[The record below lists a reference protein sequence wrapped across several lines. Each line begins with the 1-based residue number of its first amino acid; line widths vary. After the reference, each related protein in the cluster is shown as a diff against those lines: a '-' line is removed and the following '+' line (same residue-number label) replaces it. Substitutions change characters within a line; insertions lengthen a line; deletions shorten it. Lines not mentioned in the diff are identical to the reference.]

1 MTASDPKM
9 KAMVTHSDN
18 DEVDLEKEAAHA
30 EVTHQNGNLTAEESA
45 FLAGFSEEQRK
56 AVLRKVDWRL
66 VPVLLILYLISF
78 IDRANIG
85 KSRCPCSAGDMLTS
99 FSRQCED

>member
-18 DEVDLEKEAAHA
+18 DEDLEKEAAHA
-30 EVTHQNGNLTAEESA
+30 EVTHQNGNLTAEEAA
-45 FLAGFSEEQRK
+45 FLAGFSDEQRK
-56 AVLRKVDWRL
+56 VVLRKVDWRL

-85 KSRCPCSAGDMLTS
+85 KRARTRILHSTH
-99 FSRQCED
+99 